1 MVQVF
6 GNRIIGGVGAPDP
19 RMSEAFGAGVTT
31 ALGQRSSRQEMNFR
45 AQDQQF
51 KIEDREEA
59 KRRRAAADA
68 AAGAARAKAA
78 ALNEQYIKIFGAGAG
93 DTRVPGLNVPA
104 TAGPGRD
111 RQGPTAAPTTATT
124 APAPTAGVRIEAGPR
139 QPLTYGSGTVIS
151 GGAGSASVGGGT
163 GTDRLGATTAP
174 TFYTPGTGDLSAR
187 PGDFAARAT
196 QERVAAIESARAAG
210 LTEPTSAQRQLALA
224 QGQAAMFDEEF
235 ARTNDPEDYAEA
247 ARWRAEVTRLTPL
260 VNSLTVATQG
270 GFADR
275 GLLAAEGPES
285 VTIQGPNGPIT
296 VPAVTQPTPVT
307 TPDGSTLPLS
317 TGTPVS
323 AQPTQL
329 TFGPRLGAMPQTQE
343 ELMIDDF
350 VRTQPARGTA
360 APAPPRMGEPGAP
373 NRAITQLL
381 AQRDQQAQWAQAL
394 IAAGQY
400 ADAQT
405 VQTEIMNIDTKL
417 EAAVGRLALNEAVMF
432 NAPQRLNAVW
442 SDISG
447 QQYEFV
453 PTAQGGFDVYVN
465 GELLD
470 QNLSMDVIEAN
481 TLSMTDQVYA
491 AQQSELATLTAT
503 ERAKGMGAA
512 EANIYEYEQKA
523 AIDADKALQVGLTE
537 IDLLTMKRDL
547 GFGDQ
552 DQIDFQ
558 KDENTGI
565 ILVLR
570 NGELAGQYAPMTTA
584 GPTGEAVTRYELI
597 Q

>member
-1 MVQVF
+1 
-6 GNRIIGGVGAPDP
+6 
-19 RMSEAFGAGVTT
+19 
-31 ALGQRSSRQEMNFR
+31 
-45 AQDQQF
+45 
-51 KIEDREEA
+51 
-59 KRRRAAADA
+59 
-68 AAGAARAKAA
+68 
-78 ALNEQYIKIFGAGAG
+78 
-93 DTRVPGLNVPA
+93 
-104 TAGPGRD
+104 
-111 RQGPTAAPTTATT
+111 
-124 APAPTAGVRIEAGPR
+124 
-139 QPLTYGSGTVIS
+139 
-151 GGAGSASVGGGT
+151 
-163 GTDRLGATTAP
+163 
-174 TFYTPGTGDLSAR
+174 
-187 PGDFAARAT
+187 
-196 QERVAAIESARAAG
+196 
-210 LTEPTSAQRQLALA
+210 
-224 QGQAAMFDEEF
+224 
-235 ARTNDPEDYAEA
+235 
-247 ARWRAEVTRLTPL
+247 
-260 VNSLTVATQG
+260 
-270 GFADR
+270 
-275 GLLAAEGPES
+275 
-285 VTIQGPNGPIT
+285 
-296 VPAVTQPTPVT
+296 
-307 TPDGSTLPLS
+307 
-317 TGTPVS
+317 
-323 AQPTQL
+323 
-329 TFGPRLGAMPQTQE
+329 
-343 ELMIDDF
+343 MIDDF

-537 IDLLTMKRDL
+537 IDLLAMKRDL

-570 NGELAGQYAPMTTA
+570 NGVLAGQYAPMTTT
-584 GPTGEAVTRYELI
+584 GPTGEAVTRYDLI

>member
-1 MVQVF
+1 
-6 GNRIIGGVGAPDP
+6 
-19 RMSEAFGAGVTT
+19 
-31 ALGQRSSRQEMNFR
+31 
-45 AQDQQF
+45 
-51 KIEDREEA
+51 
-59 KRRRAAADA
+59 
-68 AAGAARAKAA
+68 
-78 ALNEQYIKIFGAGAG
+78 
-93 DTRVPGLNVPA
+93 
-104 TAGPGRD
+104 
-111 RQGPTAAPTTATT
+111 
-124 APAPTAGVRIEAGPR
+124 
-139 QPLTYGSGTVIS
+139 
-151 GGAGSASVGGGT
+151 
-163 GTDRLGATTAP
+163 
-174 TFYTPGTGDLSAR
+174 
-187 PGDFAARAT
+187 
-196 QERVAAIESARAAG
+196 
-210 LTEPTSAQRQLALA
+210 
-224 QGQAAMFDEEF
+224 
-235 ARTNDPEDYAEA
+235 
-247 ARWRAEVTRLTPL
+247 
-260 VNSLTVATQG
+260 
-270 GFADR
+270 
-275 GLLAAEGPES
+275 
-285 VTIQGPNGPIT
+285 
-296 VPAVTQPTPVT
+296 
-307 TPDGSTLPLS
+307 
-317 TGTPVS
+317 
-323 AQPTQL
+323 
-329 TFGPRLGAMPQTQE
+329 
-343 ELMIDDF
+343 MIDDF

-381 AQRDQQAQWAQAL
+381 TQRDQQAQWAQAL

-447 QQYEFV
+447 QQYEFI

-503 ERAKGMGAA
+503 ERAKGMGQA

-523 AIDADKALQVGLTE
+523 AIDADKALTVGLTE
-537 IDLLTMKRDL
+537 IDLLAMKRDL

-565 ILVLR
+565 IVVFR
-570 NGELAGQYAPMTTA
+570 NGEPTAQYKPIAEVDA
-584 GPTGEAVTRYELI
+584 TGNEITRYE
-597 Q
+597 QVY